1 MGQILQDSKMKTD
14 KLSQA
19 AALLNKAAP
28 PGERLAFVNPREERG
43 LKAAGGMGKP
53 SAGGVPSYKK
63 GDVDAPPPRNYAQE
77 TRDTLR
83 TQIDLAPELFDA
95 ESKFRPQ
102 YAALDAGIAED
113 IAPRLM
119 DLYEKILPRY
129 SAMDRQAK
137 SDQREADIASIEQL
151 GGRAKAAMDAA
162 NPEQAA
168 LMAELNRQAASD
180 LALGGRLNAGEQR
193 QLSQAARGA
202 QAARGFGYG
211 INDAAIESWAQ
222 LQGSDQRR
230 RHREGFAQSMV
241 GLNQTTATDPFMAI
255 LGRPSSVSPGMAG
268 GVVGQAQGF
277 NPGAIFSPESAYAQN
292 IFAGNYQGNLAARTA
307 TANNRSAIM
316 GAGLGMFGSIL
327 GGGA

>member
-1 MGQILQDSKMKTD
+1 MKTD

-63 GDVDAPPPRNYAQE
+63 GDVDAPPERDYGNE
-77 TRDTLR
+77 TRQTLLA
-83 TQIDLAPELFDA
+83 QIDLADELYDA
-95 ESKFRPQ
+95 ESTSRSK
-102 YAALDAGIAED
+102 YADLDAGIAER

-119 DLYEKILPRY
+119 DLYEKLQPRF
-129 SAMDRQAK
+129 SAMDRSAASAK
-137 SDQREADIASIEQL
+137 RESDIASIEQL

-168 LMAELNRQAASD
+168 LMAELNKQAASD
-180 LALGGRLNAGEQR
+180 LALGGQLNAGEQR

-222 LQGSDQRR
+222 MQGSDQRR
-230 RHREGFAQSMV
+230 RQRQGFAQSMV
-241 GLNQTTATDPFMAI
+241 GLNQSTATDPFMAI
-255 LGRPSSVSPGMAG
+255 LGRPSSVNPGMMG
-268 GVVGQAQGF
+268 GLVNQAQGF
-277 NPGAIFSPESAYAQN
+277 NPGAMYSPESAYAQN
-292 IFAGNYQGNLAARTA
+292 IYGGNYQGTLAARTA
-307 TANNRSAIM
+307 TANNRSAM
-316 GAGLGMFGSIL
+316 MAGGLGAFGSIL
-327 GGGA
+327 GA